1 MEKTDALKKLL
12 KSGNV
17 IVAAGCYDG
26 LSAKLVEAAGF
37 QAAYMTGYGASAT
50 VLGMP
55 DYGFMT
61 MNEMVTHA
69 GHLSMAINLPLISDA
84 DTGYGN
90 PLNVMRTVMEY
101 ERAGISAIHIED
113 QVFPKRCGHMEG
125 KIVIPMEEHCKK
137 IEMAVKTRKEML
149 IIARTDA
156 RAPLGLDEALR
167 RAKAYQDAGAD
178 IIFVDAPQ
186 SVQELEAIGK
196 SVDVPLMLNVTE
208 GGKTPI
214 LTAEEYR
221 QLGFQVIIY
230 PVVTLYAASKA
241 MKAALSHL
249 KQHGST
255 QGYLEKMDTFSS
267 FNETIGLPE
276 MIELEKRYVIDR
288 NPQ

>member
-1 MEKTDALKKLL
+1 MEKTDTLKRLL
-12 KSGNV
+12 QTNDV
-17 IVAAGCYDG
+17 ILAAGCYDG
-26 LSAKLVEAAGF
+26 LSAKLVEKVGF

-69 GHLSMAINLPLISDA
+69 GNLAMAIQLPLISDA

-90 PLNVMRTVMEY
+90 ALNVMRTVLEY
-101 ERAGISAIHIED
+101 ERAGVSAIHIED

-125 KIVIPMEEHCKK
+125 KMVIPMAEHCKK
-137 IEMAVKTRKEML
+137 IEMAVKTRKKML

-167 RAKAYQDAGAD
+167 RAKAYRDAGAD

-186 SVQELEAIGK
+186 SVQDLEIIGK
-196 SVDVPLMLNVTE
+196 TIDAPLMLNVTE

-221 QLGFQVIIY
+221 QLGFRIVIY
-230 PVVTLYAASKA
+230 PVITLYAASKA
-241 MKAALSHL
+241 MKSVLCYL
-249 KQHGST
+249 KSHGST
-255 QGYLEKMDTFSS
+255 QGYLEHMDTFSS
-267 FNETIGLPE
+267 FNEIIGLPE
-276 MIELEKRYVIDR
+276 MMELERQYGTDR
-288 NPQ
+288 QSR